1 MLERFFNLKEHK
13 TSITTELSAGL
24 STFLTMSFIIA
35 VNPGI
40 LSEAGIDFAAGFIA
54 TILATIL
61 GTLIMGLYARWP
73 VAVAPGMGLNAYFA
87 FVVILGYGLSWQQAL
102 TAVFVSSLAFFLFS
116 ITRIRSWL
124 ILSIPAEMQIAI
136 TAGIGLFL
144 AMIGLQGAEL
154 IIDNPDTLVGLGRL
168 DNPQTMLALVGL
180 ALMAALDKL
189 GIKGSILITILGLS
203 VFGWLTGMANFNG
216 IVSSPPMASAA
227 FSLDFSAL
235 TTTAFLS
242 VVFVMFFVDFFDTT
256 GTLTAIA
263 EPAGLKEKDG
273 KIKNLNKA
281 VLADTSASI
290 FGSLLG
296 TSNMTTYLESAAGL
310 RSGGRTGLVAVT
322 VAVLFA
328 ACLFFEPLFSSIPG
342 FATAPALIYVAIGF
356 FGGLRQIDWTDM
368 SVALPVVLTV
378 FLMPLTFSIAAGIS
392 VGFLTY
398 VAIRILSGRS
408 NNLSP
413 GIMMITSFGLIW
425 IVLQYAV

>member
-1 MLERFFNLKEHK
+1 
-13 TSITTELSAGL
+13 
-24 STFLTMSFIIA
+24 
-35 VNPGI
+35 
-40 LSEAGIDFAAGFIA
+40 
-54 TILATIL
+54 
-61 GTLIMGLYARWP
+61 
-73 VAVAPGMGLNAYFA
+73 VAPGMGLNAYFA
-87 FVVILGYGLSWQQAL
+87 FVVVLGYGLSWQQAL
-102 TAVFVSSLAFFLFS
+102 TAVFISSIAFFLFS

-144 AMIGLQGAEL
+144 AMIGLQGAGL

-168 DNPQTMLALVGL
+168 DDPQTLLALTGL
-180 ALMAALDKL
+180 IMMAALDKL
-189 GIKGSILITILGLS
+189 GIRGSILITILGLS
-203 VFGWLTGMANFNG
+203 AIGWFTGLASFNG
-216 IVSSPPMASAA
+216 LTSMPPMASAA

-263 EPAGLKEKDG
+263 EPAGLKGKQG
-273 KIKNLNKA
+273 KIKNLDKA

-322 VAVLFA
+322 VAALFA

-368 SVALPVVLTV
+368 SVALPVILTV

-392 VGFLTY
+392 VGFLSY
-398 VAIRILSGRS
+398 VAIRILSGRADT
-408 NNLSP
+408 LSP
-413 GIMMITSFGLIW
+413 GIMMITSFGLVW
-425 IVLQYAV
+425 IILQYAV

>member
-1 MLERFFNLKEHK
+1 
-13 TSITTELSAGL
+13 
-24 STFLTMSFIIA
+24 
-35 VNPGI
+35 
-40 LSEAGIDFAAGFIA
+40 
-54 TILATIL
+54 
-61 GTLIMGLYARWP
+61 
-73 VAVAPGMGLNAYFA
+73 
-87 FVVILGYGLSWQQAL
+87 
-102 TAVFVSSLAFFLFS
+102 
-116 ITRIRSWL
+116 
-124 ILSIPAEMQIAI
+124 MQIAI

-144 AMIGLQGAEL
+144 AMIGLQGAGL

-168 DNPQTMLALVGL
+168 DDPQTLLALTGL
-180 ALMAALDKL
+180 IMMAALDKL
-189 GIKGSILITILGLS
+189 GIRGSILITILGLS
-203 VFGWLTGMANFNG
+203 AVGWFTGLASFNG
-216 IVSSPPMASAA
+216 LASMPPMASAA

-263 EPAGLKEKDG
+263 EPAGLKDKKG
-273 KIKNLNKA
+273 KIKNLDKA

-322 VAVLFA
+322 VAALFA

-368 SVALPVVLTV
+368 SVALPVILTV

-392 VGFLTY
+392 VGFLSY
-398 VAIRILSGRS
+398 VAIRILSGRAS
-408 NNLSP
+408 TLSP

>member
-1 MLERFFNLKEHK
+1 VLERFFHLKEHK
-13 TSITTELSAGL
+13 TSLATELSAGL

-87 FVVILGYGLSWQQAL
+87 FVVVLGYGLSWQQAL

-144 AMIGLQGAEL
+144 AMIGLQGAGL

-180 ALMAALDKL
+180 VLMAALDRL

-203 VFGWLTGMANFNG
+203 VFGWLTGMASFNG
-216 IVSSPPMASAA
+216 IISSPPMASAA

-273 KIKNLNKA
+273 KIKNLDKA

-356 FGGLRQIDWTDM
+356 FGGLRQINWEDM

-408 NNLSP
+408 NTLSP
-413 GIMMITSFGLIW
+413 GLMMITSFGLIW

>member
-13 TSITTELSAGL
+13 TSIATELSAGL

-87 FVVILGYGLSWQQAL
+87 FVVVLGYGLSWQQAL

-144 AMIGLQGAEL
+144 AMIGLQSAGL

-168 DNPQTMLALVGL
+168 DNPQTMLAFIGLV
-180 ALMAALDKL
+180 LMAALDRL
-189 GIKGSILITILGLS
+189 GVKGSILITILGLS
-203 VFGWLTGMANFNG
+203 VFGWLTGLASFNG
-216 IVSSPPMASAA
+216 MVSSPPMSSAA

-273 KIKNLNKA
+273 NIKNLDKA

-328 ACLFFEPLFSSIPG
+328 VCLFFEPLFSSIPD

-356 FGGLRQIDWTDM
+356 FGGLRQIDWADM

-392 VGFLTY
+392 VGFLSY
-398 VAIRILSGRS
+398 VTIRILSGRS
-408 NNLSP
+408 KTLSP
-413 GIMMITSFGLIW
+413 GIVMITSFGLIW

>member
-1 MLERFFNLKEHK
+1 VLERFFNLKEHK